1 MTFLKDLGERAVKT
15 FLQAYFAAAIVAG
28 TFNAFEFDW
37 FGPQLGVA
45 LGATV
50 LSIVSSL
57 LSAPVGSRNDA
68 SLVSAPTHRPLGD

>member
-15 FLQAYFAAAIVAG
+15 FLQAYFSAAIVAG
-28 TFNAFEFDW
+28 AFNAFEFDW
-37 FGPQLGVA
+37 LGPQLGVA

-68 SLVSAPTHRPLGD
+68 SLVSAPAERQIGG